1 MRYVQWYFAPRW
13 NISTL
18 QLRSKLMNRNKG
30 SKAESSN
37 SQERIFIFPQ
47 MNTSQQKNEAS
58 GKWILYVT
66 ACDRC
71 DAEDHSNLCQV
82 YFDNF
87 FFLFYKHYSSNRAHV
102 LIVKLHHWLFPWNL
116 RYLWRKNILLIWQGN
131 SEFVLFDL
139 AKYISIRKKCSW
151 IILIF
156 ILYFSYNPDYDSE
169 VSYGEV

>member
-1 MRYVQWYFAPRW
+1 MFCLWFLYDMKTNFIVK
-13 NISTL
+13 I
-18 QLRSKLMNRNKG
+18 KLV
-30 SKAESSN
+30 
-37 SQERIFIFPQ
+37 IFFFNLNCPVCSCRVVIFFLIL
-47 MNTSQQKNEAS
+47 TVSFKAS

-82 YFDNF
+82 YKCILIIF

-139 AKYISIRKKCSW
+139 AKYISIRKKCSVNNLNIY
-151 IILIF
+151 IIFF
-156 ILYFSYNPDYDSE
+156 I
-169 VSYGEV
+169 

>member
-1 MRYVQWYFAPRW
+1 MSCLWFLYDMKTNFLVK
-13 NISTL
+13 I
-18 QLRSKLMNRNKG
+18 KLV
-30 SKAESSN
+30 
-37 SQERIFIFPQ
+37 IFFFNLNCPVCSCRVVIFFLIL
-47 MNTSQQKNEAS
+47 TVSFKAS